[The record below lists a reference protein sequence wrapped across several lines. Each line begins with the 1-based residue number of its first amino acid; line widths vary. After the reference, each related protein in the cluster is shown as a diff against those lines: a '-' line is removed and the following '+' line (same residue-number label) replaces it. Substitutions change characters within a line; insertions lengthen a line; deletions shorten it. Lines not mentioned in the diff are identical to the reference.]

1 VFVYLGV
8 VLMPMSITRAE
19 NQPGIGVVRC
29 TDDLAQRQL
38 FWRST
43 VKLWNDPWM
52 VTFTV
57 KSDNTVCHR
66 PLR

>member
-1 VFVYLGV
+1 VFVFRSV
-8 VLMPMSITRAE
+8 ALMPMSMNGAE
-19 NQPGIGVVRC
+19 SQQGIGVDRC
-29 TDDLAQRQL
+29 TDDLAQRQR
-38 FWRST
+38 FWRLT
-43 VKLWNDPWM
+43 VEPWNDPWI